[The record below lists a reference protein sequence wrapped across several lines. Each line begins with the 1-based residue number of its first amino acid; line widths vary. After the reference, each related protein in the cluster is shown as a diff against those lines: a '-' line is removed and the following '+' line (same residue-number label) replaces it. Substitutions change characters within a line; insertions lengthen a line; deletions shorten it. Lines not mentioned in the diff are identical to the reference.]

1 MLPISNLLITIITG
15 TKNKEVNMDIKSK
28 ILHYIVV
35 YDGSSKR
42 IKDNIEQD
50 IICAFPRKERQ
61 KNINA
66 IDMAFSQLIN
76 EKVIRLVPYSE
87 MNDMQK
93 RYYESDGMSIYEI
106 VK

>member
-1 MLPISNLLITIITG
+1 
-15 TKNKEVNMDIKSK
+15 MDIKSK

-42 IKDNIEQD
+42 IKYNIEQD

-61 KNINA
+61 KHINA
-66 IDMAFSQLIN
+66 IDVAFNQLME
-76 EKVIRLVPYSE
+76 EKTIRLVPYSE
-87 MNDMQK
+87 MSDMQK